1 MHRLALPLVVIA
13 FGFWSPSPV
22 QPRSVSPR
30 NDSSTK
36 EELKADL
43 VFLAS
48 DVMKGR
54 RTNTPENFIAA
65 EFIKSRFEYVGLKP
79 AGPGGSYY
87 QTFNLLTAGL
97 GPENMLEVSHGANA
111 SLRLRP
117 RQEYYP
123 HRFSAS
129 ARVTGPVV
137 FVGFGITA
145 PDLGYD
151 DYQGDSFKGKV
162 VLVLDS
168 EPGANDPASPF
179 EGRVRSEYSSQLSKA
194 LTAQHKGAIGI
205 LFVQDVHNRGRAGN
219 FEGQARGYWPESPG
233 GRQRYTLGKW
243 VEQIRI
249 PAAQISPYLAET
261 LVQAMDR
268 SFREIAQSAETEQ
281 GFTPIPLPGIE
292 VELTTS
298 VNRHIVPDRNVV
310 GLIEGSD
317 ESVKD
322 EWVILCAHY
331 DHTGVDGSGRVYN
344 GADDDGSGTVAL
356 FEIAQAYALAAREG
370 KRPRRSVLF
379 AAWDSEEVGLLG
391 AWAYAEDPLTPLEK
405 TVAVLNMDMIGR
417 NQEVPE
423 GGGRRFRGMEIQSA
437 ESNRNSLN
445 IIGHTYSEDLLS
457 EVNRANRYFNLEI
470 ETGYDDNLSSIIRRS
485 DHWPFLQHGVP
496 AILLTTGFHPDY
508 HQVTDDVGRINFEKM
523 EKIVRL
529 THQMSWNLAQQDSR
543 PKMNSGKTKSKTR

>member
-1 MHRLALPLVVIA
+1 
-13 FGFWSPSPV
+13 
-22 QPRSVSPR
+22 
-30 NDSSTK
+30 
-36 EELKADL
+36 
-43 VFLAS
+43 
-48 DVMKGR
+48 
-54 RTNTPENFIAA
+54 
-65 EFIKSRFEYVGLKP
+65 
-79 AGPGGSYY
+79 
-87 QTFNLLTAGL
+87 
-97 GPENMLEVSHGANA
+97 
-111 SLRLRP
+111 
-117 RQEYYP
+117 
-123 HRFSAS
+123 
-129 ARVTGPVV
+129 
-137 FVGFGITA
+137 
-145 PDLGYD
+145 
-151 DYQGDSFKGKV
+151 
-162 VLVLDS
+162 
-168 EPGANDPASPF
+168 
-179 EGRVRSEYSSQLSKA
+179 
-194 LTAQHKGAIGI
+194 
-205 LFVQDVHNRGRAGN
+205 
-219 FEGQARGYWPESPG
+219 
-233 GRQRYTLGKW
+233 
-243 VEQIRI
+243 
-249 PAAQISPYLAET
+249 
-261 LVQAMDR
+261 
-268 SFREIAQSAETEQ
+268 
-281 GFTPIPLPGIE
+281 
-292 VELTTS
+292 
-298 VNRHIVPDRNVV
+298 VPDRNVV